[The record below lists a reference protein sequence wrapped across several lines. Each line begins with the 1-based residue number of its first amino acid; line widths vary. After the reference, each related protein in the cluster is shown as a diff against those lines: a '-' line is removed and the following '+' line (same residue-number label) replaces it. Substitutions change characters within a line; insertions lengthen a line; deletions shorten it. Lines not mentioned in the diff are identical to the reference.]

1 VSSTPLGP
9 GAEFDVIRSVLR
21 DATAPGAMVALGAG
35 DDCALLRSGDAYL
48 AVTVDLFVEGVH
60 FMSSW
65 GCAEEIGGRA
75 ARAAIS
81 DLAAMA
87 AEPAAILVSLSAP
100 AGEGPELAERIG
112 AGCRDAA
119 EALDASLI
127 GGDLSRGGP
136 GLALDVAAVGYV
148 EEPLLRS
155 GARPGDEIWV
165 TGRLGAAAA
174 AVGAWKAGLSV
185 ADEWRERFWNP
196 TPRVREA
203 RWLAERGASAAI
215 DLSDGLLADA
225 GHIAAASGVGL
236 EIDYEAVPAASGVH
250 AEAALGGGEDYE
262 LLVAV
267 PDGILSA
274 EATTEF
280 ERAFAIPLTRVGRAV
295 SGTGVRVFRDGVEV
309 QVASRG
315 FDHFMGIDRE

>member
-9 GAEFDVIRSVLR
+9 GAEFDVIRGVLK
-21 DATAPGAMVALGAG
+21 DAAAPGAMVALGAG
-35 DDCALLRSGDAYL
+35 DDCALLRSGGEYL

-65 GCAEEIGGRA
+65 GSPEQVGSRA

-100 AGEGPELAERIG
+100 AGEAPELAERIG

-119 EALDASLI
+119 EALGASLI

-148 EEPLLRS
+148 SEPLLRS

-174 AVGAWKAGLSV
+174 AVEAWKEGS
-185 ADEWRERFWNP
+185 
-196 TPRVREA
+196 
-203 RWLAERGASAAI
+203 
-215 DLSDGLLADA
+215 ADA
-225 GHIAAASGVGL
+225 GHVAAASGVGL
-236 EIDYEAVPAASGVH
+236 EIDYEAVPAASGVD

-280 ERAFAIPLTRVGRAV
+280 ERAFAIPLTRV
-295 SGTGVRVFRDGVEV
+295 FRDGEEV
-309 QVASRG
+309 RVALRG
-315 FDHFMGIDRE
+315 FDHFKDLG